1 MVMLNDFRN
10 KVSKA
15 YGQFDKNY
23 AKGFLPGGAQV
34 DAKIGG
40 SILAAQEA
48 APAILRGALGLGD
61 GVDRSIDPRME
72 SELIDAYKRAKA
84 IGAPMVKYD
93 HYDSST
99 PGGFGARH
107 TFGDVSY
114 SGFKTDEDG
123 NVTGLKPHAY
133 DTNKTVEQLTD
144 EINNGILQ
152 PNGTRQ
158 PAPFYKRA
166 ERELARHQD
175 GGIVYHDLNFSSP
188 QTGAPSDSDMMSGIL
203 TPTPGRMAGE
213 VDITVDN
220 TAPPGPATNYAVQA
234 GDTLSSIAAAN
245 NISVDE
251 LVRKNQIANPDL
263 ISIGRTLNF

>member
-1 MVMLNDFRN
+1 MVMLDDFRN

-15 YGQFDKNY
+15 YGQFDKKY

-72 SELIDAYKRAKA
+72 SALIDAYKHAKA
-84 IGAPMVKYD
+84 KGAPMVKYD

-144 EINNGILQ
+144 EIDNGILQ

-175 GGIVYHDLNFSSP
+175 GGIVYHDLDFGS
-188 QTGAPSDSDMMSGIL
+188 TKTKAPSASDMMSH
-203 TPTPGRMAGE
+203 TRMAGE
-213 VDITVDN
+213 ADITVDN
-220 TAPPGPATNYAVQA
+220 TAVPGPATNYAVQA
-234 GDTLSSIAAAN
+234 GDTLSKIAREN

-251 LVRKNQIANPDL
+251 LARINNIKDRNL
-263 ISIGRTLNF
+263 INVGQNLRFN